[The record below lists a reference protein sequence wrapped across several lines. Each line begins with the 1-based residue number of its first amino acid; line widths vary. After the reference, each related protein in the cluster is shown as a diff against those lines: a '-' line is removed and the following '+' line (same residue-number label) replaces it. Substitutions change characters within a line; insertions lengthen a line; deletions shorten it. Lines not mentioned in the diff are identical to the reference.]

1 MADSIDRKNSSD
13 RSNHSDH
20 GNSAGSSANGNNR
33 TVTLK
38 CPGCGGELIWN
49 AEEALFY
56 CSWCGS
62 DYTESETSEFA
73 DPFGEE
79 RRGNAGTDGD
89 GRYSGDTDYYVC
101 SSCGAE
107 IICGPNT
114 AASFCCYCHNPVALK
129 GRLEGDYRPDM
140 IIPFQVSRR
149 QAEAIFRAQ
158 CIKRYFLPGDF
169 LSDSTL
175 DKMTGLYVPF
185 WLCDCDTDAY
195 IIADATEVVQKI
207 SKKKSVHIVRTFK
220 VDRAAKFKYMGIP
233 ADSSARISDELM
245 DAIEPYDYRFF
256 REFEKMFLSG
266 YFCEKY
272 DVDKKQVFPR
282 VKKRVEEGAIE
293 MLLSEF
299 RQFDTVKI
307 KSRKARIYNSRWRY
321 VLLPVW
327 FMTYTHHGRKYS
339 FAMNGQTGKFAGE
352 FPISFF
358 KTALCGI
365 AVAVIVG
372 VACYLGAL

>member
-1 MADSIDRKNSSD
+1 MSD
-13 RSNHSDH
+13 RI
-20 GNSAGSSANGNNR
+20 NR

-38 CPGCGGELIWN
+38 CPGCGGELVWN

-62 DYTESETSEFA
+62 DYTEGEASAFGS
-73 DPFGEE
+73 PSGEE
-79 RRGNAGTDGD
+79 SQENDKAGENADGKYTSD
-89 GRYSGDTDYYVC
+89 ADYYVC

-114 AASFCCYCHNPVALK
+114 AASFCCYCNNPVALK

-149 QAEAIFRAQ
+149 QAEAIFRAR
-158 CIKRYFLPGDF
+158 CINRRFLPRDF
-169 LSDSTL
+169 LKDNTL
-175 DKMTGLYVPF
+175 EKMTGLYVPF

-195 IIADATEVVQKI
+195 MIADAIEIVHKIQGEV
-207 SKKKSVHIVRTFK
+207 SEIVTRTYNI
-220 VDRAAKFKYMGIP
+220 DRAAKFKYMGIP

-256 REFEKMFLSG
+256 REFEKIFLSG

-272 DVDKKQVFPR
+272 DVDKRQVFPR
-282 VKKRVEEGAIE
+282 VKKRVEEGAGE
-293 MLLSEF
+293 MLLAEF
-299 RQFDTVKI
+299 RQYDSVKI
-307 KSRKARIYNSRWRY
+307 KSQKTRIYNSRWRY

-327 FMTYTHHGRKYS
+327 FMTYTHHGKRYS
-339 FAMNGQTGKFAGE
+339 FVMNGQTGKFAGE
-352 FPISFF
+352 FPVSWF
-358 KTALCGI
+358 KTVLCGI
-365 AVAVIVG
+365 GAAVVAG
-372 VACYLGAL
+372 VAFYLGAL